1 MVHRHHVNADGEVA
15 QQESSCAY
23 HDDEMTDLVT
33 LVVQSKKA
41 LQQAEAVCS
50 GTNAVAKHST
60 TLIVDILATEAKVK
74 WLSDGVAEQLQ
85 AAKRVAETIYNQR
98 TALQTRAAQ
107 WDQQRNQRALALD
120 SILESLAQQLVPPSL
135 HEMAEASSLFGEQH
149 SNGPGGGQANGAD
162 GGRNERPAP
171 TGVAGDTG
179 FLRTFEEIR
188 RFQDSQHGLKDQ
200 SKWRSLRDFV
210 DERGIDEAADA
221 MDADRNS
228 LDSLLRTT
236 ASFPESINK
245 VVGEIS
251 SSLPIFPVSATLT
264 IGGGKLSPSPASPP
278 APPSLATAMRRTDS
292 NNVPSMGSPSLSIET
307 IKTLLAQQD
316 NLTTEMAHN
325 LESLAVHYEQMS
337 HALRDHSSALPAEGD
352 SASPQHVVG
361 SAETYR
367 PGSVPGREGLSPPKE
382 QQLHAR
388 GVAVPAR
395 TQTPRTLTDEDMQ
408 VFIKDSEELPAILSD
423 IEAAAGQV
431 NEIRTL
437 DRLDKLA
444 DDMAEKLQIQ
454 QQVET
459 QSYELHETLDGHLG
473 SFDQLAQTYI
483 DYQMAYRRLLLEMD
497 RRRRSREAME
507 ELVHEMLDKLEQMRE
522 DEIVL
527 RESFILQHGQVLPDD
542 LCPFVQDLPVRWAVE
557 VIGEETLPDIQE
569 STLIDARQQLGS
581 SGVANIQDVL

>member
-1 MVHRHHVNADGEVA
+1 MA
-15 QQESSCAY
+15 
-23 HDDEMTDLVT
+23 DLVT

-41 LQQAEAVCS
+41 LHQAEAVCS
-50 GTNAVAKHST
+50 GTHNVAKQST
-60 TLIVDILATEAKVK
+60 SLIVDILATEAKVRL
-74 WLSDGVAEQLQ
+74 LSDGVAEQLQ
-85 AAKRVAETIYNQR
+85 AAFRVAQTIQNQR
-98 TALQTRAAQ
+98 ATLQTRASQ

-120 SILESLAQQLVPPSL
+120 SILESLAQQVVPPSL
-135 HEMAEASSLFGEQH
+135 HEMAEASSLFGEQP
-149 SNGPGGGQANGAD
+149 SDSPGGGNANGVD
-162 GGRNERPAP
+162 GRRNERPAP

-188 RFQDSQHGLKDQ
+188 RFQDSQHVLKDQ

-221 MDADRNS
+221 MDTDRNS
-228 LDSLLRTT
+228 LDALLRTT
-236 ASFPESINK
+236 ASFPDSINK
-245 VVGEIS
+245 TAHEIQS
-251 SSLPIFPVSATLT
+251 ILPLFSASAT
-264 IGGGKLSPSPASPP
+264 IVVGGKLSPSPASPP
-278 APPSLATAMRRTDS
+278 PPASLATAMQRTNS
-292 NNVPSMGSPSLSIET
+292 NNVPSIGSSSLATET

-316 NLTTEMAHN
+316 SLTTDMARN
-325 LESLAVHYEQMS
+325 LEGLAVHYEQMS
-337 HALRDHSSALPAEGD
+337 HALRDHSSSLPAEGE

-367 PGSVPGREGLSPPKE
+367 PGLVVPGREGLSPPKE

-408 VFIKDSEELPAILSD
+408 VFIRDSEELPAILSD
-423 IEAAAGQV
+423 IEAAAAQV
-431 NEIRTL
+431 TEIQERL
-437 DRLDKLA
+437 RSMAANMRSSLAKFDGIVDQLDKLA
-444 DDMAEKLQIQ
+444 DDMAEKLQMQ

-459 QSYELHETLDGHLG
+459 QTYEIHETLDAHLG

-527 RESFILQHGQVLPDD
+527 RENFILEHGQVLPDD
-542 LCPFVQDLPVRWAVE
+542 LCPFVQDLPVRWAVDI
-557 VIGEETLPDIQE
+557 IGEETLPDIQE
-569 STLIDARQQLGS
+569 SILVDARQQLER
-581 SGVANIQDVL
+581 SGLANVPDAL

>member
-1 MVHRHHVNADGEVA
+1 MA
-15 QQESSCAY
+15 
-23 HDDEMTDLVT
+23 DLVT

-50 GTNAVAKHST
+50 GTNNVAKQST
-60 TLIVDILATEAKVK
+60 SLIVDILATEAKVK

-85 AAKRVAETIYNQR
+85 
-98 TALQTRAAQ
+98 Q

-120 SILESLAQQLVPPSL
+120 SILESLAQQVVPPSL
-135 HEMAEASSLFGEQH
+135 HEMAEASSLFGEQA
-149 SNGPGGGQANGAD
+149 SDSPGGGHANGVD
-162 GGRNERPAP
+162 GRRNERPAP

-188 RFQDSQHGLKDQ
+188 RFQDSQHVLKDQ

-236 ASFPESINK
+236 ASFPDSINK
-245 VVGEIS
+245 TVHEIQS
-251 SSLPIFPVSATLT
+251 ILPLFSASAT
-264 IGGGKLSPSPASPP
+264 IVVGGKLSPSPASPP
-278 APPSLATAMRRTDS
+278 PPASLATAMQRTNS
-292 NNVPSMGSPSLSIET
+292 NNVLSIGSSSLATET

-316 NLTTEMAHN
+316 SLTTDMARN
-325 LESLAVHYEQMS
+325 LEGLAVHYEQMS
-337 HALRDHSSALPAEGD
+337 HALRDHSSSLPAEGE

-367 PGSVPGREGLSPPKE
+367 PGLVVPGREGLSPPKE

-408 VFIKDSEELPAILSD
+408 VFIRDSEELPAILSD
-423 IEAAAGQV
+423 IEAAAAQV
-431 NEIRTL
+431 TEIQERL
-437 DRLDKLA
+437 RNMAANMRSSLAKFDGIVDQLDKLA
-444 DDMAEKLQIQ
+444 DDMAEKLQMQ

-459 QSYELHETLDGHLG
+459 QTYEIHETLNAHLS

-522 DEIVL
+522 AWPVHSQDEIVL
-527 RESFILQHGQVLPDD
+527 RENFILEHGQVLPDD
-542 LCPFVQDLPVRWAVE
+542 LCPFVQDLPVRWAVDI
-557 VIGEETLPDIQE
+557 IGEETLPDIQE
-569 STLIDARQQLGS
+569 SILVD
-581 SGVANIQDVL
+581 

>member
-1 MVHRHHVNADGEVA
+1 MA
-15 QQESSCAY
+15 
-23 HDDEMTDLVT
+23 DLVT

-50 GTNAVAKHST
+50 GTNTVAKQST
-60 TLIVDILATEAKVK
+60 SLIVDILATEAKVK
-74 WLSDGVAEQLQ
+74 WLSEGVAEQLQ
-85 AAKRVAETIYNQR
+85 AAIRVAQTIQSQR
-98 TALQTRAAQ
+98 ATLQTRASQ

-120 SILESLAQQLVPPSL
+120 SILESLAQQVVPPSL
-135 HEMAEASSLFGEQH
+135 HEMAEASSLFGEQP
-149 SNGPGGGQANGAD
+149 SDSPGGGHANGVG

-188 RFQDSQHGLKDQ
+188 RFQDSQHVLKDQ

-228 LDSLLRTT
+228 LDTLLRTT

-245 VVGEIS
+245 TVHEIQS
-251 SSLPIFPVSATLT
+251 ILPMFSASAT
-264 IGGGKLSPSPASPP
+264 IVVGGKLSPSPASPP
-278 APPSLATAMRRTDS
+278 PPASLATAMQRTNS
-292 NNVPSMGSPSLSIET
+292 NNVPSIGSSSLATET
-307 IKTLLAQQD
+307 IKTLLAHLD
-316 NLTTEMAHN
+316 SLTTEMAHN

-337 HALRDHSSALPAEGD
+337 HALRDHSSPLPTEAE
-352 SASPQHVVG
+352 STSPQHVVG

-367 PGSVPGREGLSPPKE
+367 PGLVVPGREGLSPPKE

-395 TQTPRTLTDEDMQ
+395 TQTPRALTDEDMQ
-408 VFIKDSEELPAILSD
+408 VFIRDSEELPAILSD
-423 IEAAAGQV
+423 IEAAAVQV
-431 NEIRTL
+431 TEIQERL
-437 DRLDKLA
+437 RSMAANMRSSLARFDGIVNQLDKLA
-444 DDMAEKLQIQ
+444 DDMASKLQMQ

-459 QSYELHETLDGHLG
+459 QSYEIHDMLDGHLG

-527 RESFILQHGQVLPDD
+527 REGFVLEHGQVLPDD
-542 LCPFVQDLPVRWAVE
+542 LCPFVQDLPVRYAVD

-569 STLIDARQQLGS
+569 SILVDARQQLER
-581 SGVANIQDVL
+581 SGLARVPDAL